1 MKLFSAA
8 QIKQA
13 DQYTIT
19 HEPIAGIQLMERAA
33 RRLATR
39 VLKDFAGFTK
49 IILFCGPGNN
59 GGDGLVLARLLHA
72 YMNEVH
78 VFYVADETGYTEEFE
93 LNLSRLTACG
103 IQPIPLSEKEF
114 PESVKKLCNTAGYLL
129 ADALL
134 GTGLSRPVKDG
145 PFAQCMDM
153 LNASP
158 NPCFAIDIPS
168 GMFADSNR
176 HITEQGRV
184 VEAIRTYTFE
194 QPKRSFLFAENFA
207 YTGYV
212 ETVPIGLHGRFKADE
227 PSSEF
232 LITSSGASELKR
244 VNHPFSH
251 KGTYGHALLIG
262 GSSGKAG
269 SISMSAMAAMHSGL
283 GLCTCL
289 IGDEIR
295 DIVQTLVPQAMTV
308 SAGKTD
314 TVEDWPKSTLPYSA
328 LGIGPG
334 LGTSAESAK
343 VLKNAL
349 AEFSGPIILDADA
362 LNILSENKTW
372 HSFLPSNS
380 ILTPHPGEF
389 DRLTQKHESGFER
402 WQSQLEF
409 SKKHGCYVILKGAYT
424 SVTTPLGKTFFN
436 TSGNPGMAT
445 AGSGDVLTG
454 ILAALL
460 AQGYAPVDAA
470 ILGVYIHGLAG
481 DFAFAQNGR
490 EGLTALEITAHIGT
504 AFDQI

>member
-1 MKLFSAA
+1 
-8 QIKQA
+8 
-13 DQYTIT
+13 
-19 HEPIAGIQLMERAA
+19 MERAA
-33 RRLATR
+33 RRLATS
-39 VLKDFAGFTK
+39 VLEDFVGYTK
-49 IILFCGPGNN
+49 IILFCGNGNN

-78 VFYVADETGYTEEFE
+78 VFYLGDEAAFTEEFRF
-93 LNLSRLTACG
+93 NLSRLSTCG
-103 IQPIPLSEKEF
+103 IHPISLSGKEI
-114 PESVKKLCNTAGYLL
+114 PESIRLLCKTEGCLL

-134 GTGLSRPVKDG
+134 GTGLSRPVKEG
-145 PFAQCMDM
+145 IVAQCID
-153 LNASP
+153 LINSSA

-212 ETVPIGLHGRFKADE
+212 ETLPIGLHSQFKTDE

-232 LITSSGASELKR
+232 LIISSGASELKR

-251 KGTYGHALLIG
+251 KGTFGHALLIG

-314 TVEDWPKSTLPYSA
+314 TVEDWPKSTLQYSA

-334 LGTSAESAK
+334 LGTSDESAK

-372 HSFLPSNS
+372 LSFLPSNS

-402 WQSQLEF
+402 WQTQLEF
-409 SKKHGCYVILKGAYT
+409 SKKHSCYVILKGAYT

-454 ILAALL
+454 ILASLL
-460 AQGYAPVDAA
+460 AQSYAPVDAS

-481 DFAFAQNGR
+481 DLAWAQNGR
-490 EGLTALEITAHIGT
+490 EGLTALEIITHIGT
-504 AFDQI
+504 AFDYI